1 MVNPQ
6 THTSSV
12 VIACSLGFLQSTLR
26 WGQVLQNLNV
36 EVMDMPDPFSASV
49 FSRHN
54 LALHALLLE
63 NQPWFCARDIG
74 RLMGVHL
81 SERMVNKL
89 DKDQRR
95 VFWIEYFRQ
104 PEKQLMLSESGV
116 YALLVYHYVP
126 ENRLLREWLTHQV
139 VPALRD
145 AEPSGHSDRPMLS
158 LLDWPEMSLSL
169 LHWQDESWI
178 RLRDMPYLLSHPP
191 QRRVTGPK
199 SLWRLAALAFQS
211 SKRKYGKCMNDW
223 SS

>member
-1 MVNPQ
+1 
-6 THTSSV
+6 
-12 VIACSLGFLQSTLR
+12 
-26 WGQVLQNLNV
+26 
-36 EVMDMPDPFSASV
+36 MPDPFSVTV

-95 VFWIEYFRQ
+95 VLWIEYFRQ
-104 PEKQLMLSESGV
+104 PEKQLILSESGV

-126 ENRLLREWLTHQV
+126 GNRLLREWLTHQV

-145 AEPSGHSDRPMLS
+145 AEQSNNSDRPMLS

-169 LHWQDESWI
+169 LHWQDEGWI
-178 RLRDMPYLLSHPP
+178 RLRDMPYLLLNRTR
-191 QRRVTGPK
+191 RRVPVVK
-199 SLWRLAALAFQS
+199 PWWRKALEVFQS
-211 SKRKYGKCMNDW
+211 SKHSVG
-223 SS
+223 